1 MYENLKKAVK
11 AGDELV
17 KIGES
22 VAADGELNL
31 MDVQHLP
38 KVAGPVM
45 DLYEAFKNKDLILE
59 ELKEFLATK
68 LDELKE

>member
-17 KIGES
+17 KVGEA
-22 VAADGELNL
+22 VAADGEVNL

-38 KVAGPVM
+38 KLAGPVQ
-45 DLYEAFKNKDLILE
+45 DLYEAFKNKEAMLE
-59 ELKEFLATK
+59 ELKEFLGAK